1 MYYQWINADRLA
13 ANNYFNLQ
21 YYPCDQKI
29 TTCEIS
35 SLDLKNGVNYK
46 TKNLSIT
53 YKYNSDRYNGR
64 ECRNRVDAGL
74 NKLDYQ
80 L

>member
-1 MYYQWINADRLA
+1 MYYQLINADRLPIIIFIS
-13 ANNYFNLQ
+13 NITH
-21 YYPCDQKI
+21 DQKI

-46 TKNLSIT
+46 TKNLIIT

-64 ECRNRVDAGL
+64 EYCNRVDTGL
-74 NKLDYQ
+74 NKLGYQ

>member
-1 MYYQWINADRLA
+1 MYYQLINADRLPIII
-13 ANNYFNLQ
+13 FIFSIIH
-21 YYPCDQKI
+21 DQKI

-74 NKLDYQ
+74 NKLDYYQ